1 MKFCLDTNTLI
12 YFFKGLG
19 NVSNRLLSTS
29 PAEIAIPAL
38 VIFELEVGIGKSTSP
53 RKRKSQLQELMSLVS
68 IIPFGQS
75 EAKCAA
81 GIRIKLEKQGIPIDP
96 YDILIAA
103 SALANNSTLVTHN
116 KREFERVEGLKV
128 EDWY

>member
-19 NVSNRLLSTS
+19 NVSTRLLTT
-29 PAEIAIPAL
+29 PPGEIAIPAV
-38 VIFELEVGIGKSTSP
+38 VIFELEVGIGKSAYP
-53 RKRKSQLQELMSLVS
+53 RKKKSQLQELASLVN
-68 IIPFGQS
+68 IVPFGQS

-81 GIRIKLEKQGIPIDP
+81 GIRIKLERQGNPIGP
-96 YDILIAA
+96 YDILVAA
-103 SALANNSTLVTHN
+103 SAMANNSTLVTHN
-116 KREFERVEGLKV
+116 QKEFERVEGLKV